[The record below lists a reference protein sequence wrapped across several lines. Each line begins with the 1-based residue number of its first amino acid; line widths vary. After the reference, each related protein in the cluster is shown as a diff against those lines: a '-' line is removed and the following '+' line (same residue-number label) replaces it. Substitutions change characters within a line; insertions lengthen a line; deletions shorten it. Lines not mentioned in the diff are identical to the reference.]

1 MEKVDYAELD
11 QISHELSFLALI
23 AGAAVTNFGSDTDQT
38 SKEFITDILT
48 NVQARIPESI
58 STLDAPPSVRANLK
72 RLRKAVERML
82 AQVHGEWSEST
93 LACISIAAGELEP
106 LMRRGARSVTRQSE
120 TPRITQQDKRDLI
133 EEFGWQLGEDFEEQ
147 KQRVHHGVQE
157 ILRRFP
163 ETRTWTAEEFGFM
176 LGIVN
181 FDVIKSAPAF
191 MALTEEQAGA
201 APVGRRERTSAKDV
215 DAAAKELYP
224 KLWRCSNAT
233 EWARRIGDKLGRTKR
248 VDTRTVKK
256 TTTWG
261 AAETRRK
268 RTADIRD
275 RLVGHGISPELL
287 ESLAANNGDWQS
299 EIDERLDAEDR
310 ERLKTDERLLELFAE
325 QQADDRRYFQ
335 HPGA

>member
-1 MEKVDYAELD
+1 MEKVDYTELD

-58 STLDAPPSVRANLK
+58 STLDASLSVRANLR
-72 RLRKAVERML
+72 RLRKAIERML
-82 AQVHGEWSEST
+82 AQVDGEWSEST

-106 LMRRGARSVTRQSE
+106 SMRRAARSVSRQSE
-120 TPRITQQDKRDLI
+120 TPRITQEDRRDLI
-133 EEFGWQLGEDFEEQ
+133 KEFGWQLGEDFEEQ
-147 KQRVHHGVQE
+147 TQRVHRGVQE
-157 ILRRFP
+157 TLRRFP
-163 ETRTWTAEEFGFM
+163 ETRTWTAEKFGFM

-191 MALTEEQAGA
+191 MALTKEQTGA
-201 APVGRRERTSAKDV
+201 ASPGRRERTSVQDV

-224 KLWRCSNAT
+224 TLWKCSNAT
-233 EWARRIGDKLGRTKR
+233 EWARKIGDKLGRTKR
-248 VDTRTVKK
+248 VDIRTVKK
-256 TTTWG
+256 TTTWS

-268 RTADIRD
+268 RAADIRD
-275 RLVGHGISPELL
+275 RLVGHGISSKVL
-287 ESLAANNGDWQS
+287 ESLKSDNGDWQAD
-299 EIDERLDAEDR
+299 IAERLGAKDR
-310 ERLKTDERLLELFAE
+310 ERLKNDERLLELFAE